1 MKRTLTQKL
10 GLLGIVSL
18 LSYTAAVVLSPL
30 AYPGY
35 DWMAQAVSDLSAA
48 LALWNQLSALYNTC
62 EVVCVTAVCI
72 GIQGQKTRLL
82 RTGVYLFAAMEC
94 ISAIGY
100 RMFPLSDSGYAGAF
114 QDVMH
119 MIVTAAVVLL
129 SIISLSV
136 IIAAGAKDRRCR
148 SYGICA
154 GVALGMMLTGALGIQ
169 LVPAAYFGVAERFSV
184 FAATGF
190 NAALGLHLFCT
201 AAEANYKENENA
213 KQSLSPSA

>member
-1 MKRTLTQKL
+1 MKSCGGTCVSSSARYTRRDNIGLSKRPCQPRVCQPRVRITKRTLTQKL
-10 GLLGIVSL
+10 GLLGVVSL
-18 LSYTAAVVLSPL
+18 LSYTAA
-30 AYPGY
+30 G
-35 DWMAQAVSDLSAA
+35 
-48 LALWNQLSALYNTC
+48 
-62 EVVCVTAVCI
+62 
-72 GIQGQKTRLL
+72 
-82 RTGVYLFAAMEC
+82 
-94 ISAIGY
+94 
-100 RMFPLSDSGYAGAF
+100 
-114 QDVMH
+114 
-119 MIVTAAVVLL
+119 VLL

-154 GVALGMMLTGALGIQ
+154 GVALGMMLTGALGIK